1 MWINWKSQQ
10 RNRNLEKNEM
20 KILVLKLYLRLK
32 NGLTGM
38 MNLKIGKWKWSY
50 LKQKEKWLCVKVLC
64 KLQHSI
70 LTDQISRS
78 VVSDS
83 LRPHNGFLSRPKLTS
98 FLCIWTDI
106 IVCKLVPSRFSLLS
120 SALCFPQSK
129 KKILFFLHSSLL
141 HLYFWFCS
149 FQLLEILPLFSLE
162 DFDLPFPQY
171 PVLSVPILNGLCFL
185 TF

>member
-1 MWINWKSQQ
+1 
-10 RNRNLEKNEM
+10 
-20 KILVLKLYLRLK
+20 
-32 NGLTGM
+32 M

-50 LKQKEKWLCVKVLC
+50 LKQKEKWLCVKVLY

-83 LRPHNGFLSRPKLTS
+83 LQPHNGFLSRPKLTS

-106 IVCKLVPSRFSLLS
+106 IVCKSVPSKNTLRFSLLTS
-120 SALCFPQSK
+120 TMCFPWSKKFK

-149 FQLLEILPLFSLE
+149 FQLLEILPLLSLE
-162 DFDLPFPQY
+162 VFDLPFPQY

>member
-1 MWINWKSQQ
+1 
-10 RNRNLEKNEM
+10 
-20 KILVLKLYLRLK
+20 
-32 NGLTGM
+32 

-50 LKQKEKWLCVKVLC
+50 LKQKEKWLCVKVLY

-83 LRPHNGFLSRPKLTS
+83 LQPHNGFLSRPKLTS

-106 IVCKLVPSRFSLLS
+106 IVCKSVPSKNTLRFSLLTS
-120 SALCFPQSK
+120 TMCFPWSKKLK

-149 FQLLEILPLFSLE
+149 FQLLEILPLLSLE
-162 DFDLPFPQY
+162 VFDLPFPQY

>member
-1 MWINWKSQQ
+1 
-10 RNRNLEKNEM
+10 
-20 KILVLKLYLRLK
+20 
-32 NGLTGM
+32 M

-50 LKQKEKWLCVKVLC
+50 LKQKEKWLCVKVLY

-83 LRPHNGFLSRPKLTS
+83 LQPHNGFLSRPKLTS

-106 IVCKLVPSRFSLLS
+106 IVCKSVPSKITLRFSLLTS
-120 SALCFPQSK
+120 TMCFPWSKKFK

-149 FQLLEILPLFSLE
+149 FQLLEILPLLSLE
-162 DFDLPFPQY
+162 VFDLPFPQY

>member
-1 MWINWKSQQ
+1 
-10 RNRNLEKNEM
+10 
-20 KILVLKLYLRLK
+20 
-32 NGLTGM
+32 M

-50 LKQKEKWLCVKVLC
+50 LKQKEKWLCVKVLY

-83 LRPHNGFLSRPKLTS
+83 LQPHNGFLSRPKLTS

-106 IVCKLVPSRFSLLS
+106 IVCKSVPSKNTLRFSLLTS
-120 SALCFPQSK
+120 TMCFPWSKKFK

-149 FQLLEILPLFSLE
+149 FPMHACICNFTPQKGFSTGLTWNTHWINDSWLEFPTSPKVGPKPCFLPL
-162 DFDLPFPQY
+162 
-171 PVLSVPILNGLCFL
+171 
-185 TF
+185 

>member
-1 MWINWKSQQ
+1 
-10 RNRNLEKNEM
+10 
-20 KILVLKLYLRLK
+20 
-32 NGLTGM
+32 M

-78 VVSDS
+78 VMSDS

-106 IVCKLVPSRFSLLS
+106 IVCKLVPSRFSLLT

-129 KKILFFLHSSLL
+129 KKKKKNPFFPPQLTAAFILLILFFPASRDSTPLHPGRLWSALPSISCSICTYPQWPLL
-141 HLYFWFCS
+141 SNILTSPCNQILCS
-149 FQLLEILPLFSLE
+149 FPECWERSPETLVSTLGGCL
-162 DFDLPFPQY
+162 
-171 PVLSVPILNGLCFL
+171 
-185 TF
+185 

>member
-1 MWINWKSQQ
+1 
-10 RNRNLEKNEM
+10 
-20 KILVLKLYLRLK
+20 
-32 NGLTGM
+32 M

-50 LKQKEKWLCVKVLC
+50 LKQKEKWLCVKVLY

-78 VVSDS
+78 VVSYS
-83 LRPHNGFLSRPKLTS
+83 LQPHNGFLSRPKLTS

-106 IVCKLVPSRFSLLS
+106 IVCKSVPSKNTLRFSLLTS
-120 SALCFPQSK
+120 TMCFPWSKKFK

-149 FQLLEILPLFSLE
+149 FQLLEILPLLSLE
-162 DFDLPFPQY
+162 VFDLPFPQY